1 MGRINRTFIDSGV
14 LILAARGTQS
24 DSETALNVLSDP
36 DREFVSS
43 LFIRLETIPKAVYHK
58 KQREV
63 EFYEAFFRTVV
74 QWESDINRLL
84 QSAHQIAC
92 TYGLAGLDAL
102 HIAAAISLN
111 ADEFI
116 TTEKPTKLMYRVSN
130 LHCISI

>member
-1 MGRINRTFIDSGV
+1 MGRVKSTFIDSGV

-36 DREFVSS
+36 EREFVSS
-43 LFIRLETIPKAVYHK
+43 LFIRLEIIPKAIYYK
-58 KQREV
+58 KQQEV
-63 EFYEAFFRTVV
+63 EFYEAFFKTVV
-74 QWESDINRLL
+74 LWESDINGLL
-84 QSAHQIAC
+84 QNTHQIAC

-116 TTEKPTKLMYRVSN
+116 TTEKPTKPMYRVPN
-130 LHCISI
+130 LHFISI